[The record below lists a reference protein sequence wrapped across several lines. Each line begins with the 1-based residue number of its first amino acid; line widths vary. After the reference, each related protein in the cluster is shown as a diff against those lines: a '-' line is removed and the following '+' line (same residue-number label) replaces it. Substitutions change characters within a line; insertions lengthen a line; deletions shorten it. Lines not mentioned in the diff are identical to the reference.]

1 MPHTNCTAFK
11 RDGQP
16 CNARLTRDKQQD
28 GLCGKHNYHL
38 LHNIPELTT
47 RFNREQEAYRVR
59 WERQNAQPPA
69 PVVDAAP
76 ERIARPPPAPVAPP
90 PPPTIC
96 GHMMTT
102 GRTCPRNSAGH
113 EDGKCHMHHNM
124 VVRQGNQQAIRLFT
138 QRARTMLQQGV
149 GTRLIDQQVAIW
161 TAGVPLEWRN
171 EMIRRVDWVLLEPYN
186 RHVTTMIH
194 VMGATVEQL
203 DAQIEQWTVAGDIT
217 PRRAQILRE
226 DTDAMFRAFQ
236 WRAEFEAGRAR
247 PRAPRFGP
255 EQREAQLAAD
265 SQNVHTREI
274 TQQMRDSLAMLTAV
288 DVPETQNN
296 TVNEIRLCWVAQG
309 HSAAMIGTVY
319 NDVVDWWNRKTIF
332 TTNDKLFK
340 KCLRGL
346 WWTIKQ
352 YKGDVRKELEKRL
365 WEECKE
371 AALPYS
377 VCVQG
382 HMARLS
388 NVMVGFDEAFA
399 PPVPVGEILQ
409 NRMSSIASMD
419 ITSDEQVK
427 LAAALLKELNIPTDQ
442 HDNWLAAF

>member
-1 MPHTNCTAFK
+1 
-11 RDGQP
+11 
-16 CNARLTRDKQQD
+16 
-28 GLCGKHNYHL
+28 
-38 LHNIPELTT
+38 
-47 RFNREQEAYRVR
+47 
-59 WERQNAQPPA
+59 
-69 PVVDAAP
+69 
-76 ERIARPPPAPVAPP
+76 
-90 PPPTIC
+90 
-96 GHMMTT
+96 MMTT
-102 GRTCPRNSAGH
+102 GHTCRRNSAGH

-236 WRAEFEAGRAR
+236 WRAEFEGGRAR
-247 PRAPRFGP
+247 ARAPRFGP

-309 HSAAMIGTVY
+309 HAPAMVGTVY

-332 TTNDKLFK
+332 NTNDKLFK

-409 NRMSSIASMD
+409 NRMSSIAAMD